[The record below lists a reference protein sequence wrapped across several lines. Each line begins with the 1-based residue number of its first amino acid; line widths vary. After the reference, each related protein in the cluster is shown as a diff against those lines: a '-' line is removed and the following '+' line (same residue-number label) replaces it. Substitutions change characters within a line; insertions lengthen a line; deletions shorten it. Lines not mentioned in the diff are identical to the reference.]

1 MVNIIKSDFYR
12 IIKGR
17 LGFISALLIFLFGI
31 LLVVI
36 ARDYTVKE
44 LIESTLSSGAIFMP
58 IMITNILVISWGHE
72 FNYRTVNNALISGI
86 SRMKY
91 FISKVLL
98 TFLLMTLFLIM
109 YSMGLTLATLVFK
122 GSVDLGYT
130 LKILS
135 AQFPMYLAVSSL
147 GVLLF
152 NVVNATYV
160 SIMIF
165 IVMAFIGDNIISMI
179 IETYFKKLDFLM
191 DYLFIS
197 NISNVTNISVLTN
210 TTMLTYSTSAVAL
223 TVIFIMISY
232 QTFKQKEFK

>member
-44 LIESTLSSGAIFMP
+44 LIESTLSSGSIFMP

-135 AQFPMYLAVSSL
+135 AQFPIKI
-147 GVLLF
+147 GRKKCKNLLKF
-152 NVVNATYV
+152 NYQ
-160 SIMIF
+160 
-165 IVMAFIGDNIISMI
+165 
-179 IETYFKKLDFLM
+179 KKKSFDQNF
-191 DYLFIS
+191 
-197 NISNVTNISVLTN
+197 NRRN
-210 TTMLTYSTSAVAL
+210 
-223 TVIFIMISY
+223 
-232 QTFKQKEFK
+232 